1 MAVPDFS
8 ELFKERATAPFFVF
22 QVTNTVALFS
32 TSSSRTV
39 TATVSLAA
47 TSNHGQTMSCPW
59 GHVLGDHGYLSGFL
73 VTGQGGKP

>member
-47 TSNHGQTMSCPW
+47 TSNPGQTSP
-59 GHVLGDHGYLSGFL
+59 VLGDHGYLLGFL